1 MYPRV
6 CWRHPKGLRPLE
18 WAKKARDHHVT
29 KRVLPDRFAG
39 GRSPEQKPTFMLSE
53 EVSRPAHGT
62 QIYVFGL
69 PDKMQ

>member
-1 MYPRV
+1 MGE
-6 CWRHPKGLRPLE
+6 KSARPSRN
-18 WAKKARDHHVT
+18 WVP
-29 KRVLPDRFAG
+29 PDRFAG